1 MTAGLEIN
9 EQTIYESTSSK
20 EVTCSDIISDIEN
33 VIGFEVQWYNIT
45 VKYNYM
51 LSSDTD
57 ILLNCLAS
65 PLIVSSHVGFTQDI
79 TLKFSHWA
87 LLGST
92 ESNCEP
98 LSDDALTNLFNKFQP
113 SI

>member
-79 TLKFSHWA
+79 NLKFSHWD
-87 LLGST
+87 LIGPS
-92 ESNCEP
+92 ESDAER
-98 LSDDALTNLFNKFQP
+98 LSDDALTNLFYKFE
-113 SI
+113 SVI